1 MCIRCALLTTSGP
14 AAATCDWDQ
23 DMLMAIAGGVGL
35 AAALTLSWKVKKI
48 SRHKQVLQDLSI
60 VKEIQVE
67 RAN

>member
-1 MCIRCALLTTSGP
+1 
-14 AAATCDWDQ
+14 
-23 DMLMAIAGGVGL
+23 MLMAIAGGVGL